1 MFASVLQAQDM
12 VAYRGLADEAF
23 RLYEQK
29 QFRASGD
36 AYSAAFRSIGWKGT
50 ANDRYNAA
58 CAWALAGL
66 PDSAFFQLRR
76 IAMLMDYAEVDH
88 VRQDSDLVSLHADP
102 QWDDAIARMQ
112 ANKDR
117 IEAHYDR
124 PLKALLDS
132 IHEQDQSLR
141 QQSNA
146 VEQAHGRDSEQ
157 MKVHWRKIRHTDSL
171 NQVVVT
177 RILDERGWLGPDV
190 VGPTGNAALFLVI
203 QHADLPVQEKYL
215 PMMRE
220 AVINGG
226 NASGSSLA
234 LLEDRVL
241 MRQGK
246 PQRYGSQVGRDP
258 DTGAYYLMALE
269 DPAGVDERRAIV
281 GLGPLAEYLK
291 NWDLPWDPQEHQRQ
305 LPELFKKL
313 ELFKQK

>member
-1 MFASVLQAQDM
+1 MIVGALQAQDM
-12 VAYRGLADEAF
+12 GQYRALTDEAF
-23 RLYEQK
+23 RLYEQ
-29 QFRASGD
+29 QQYRASGD

-58 CAWALAGL
+58 CAWALAGV

-76 IAMLMDYAEVDH
+76 ITMLMDYAEVDH
-88 VRQDSDLVSLHADP
+88 VRKDSDLISLHEDP
-102 QWDDAIARMQ
+102 QWSEVVAQMQ

-117 IEAHYDR
+117 MEARYDR
-124 PLKALLDS
+124 PLKVLLDS

-141 QQSNA
+141 QQSSA
-146 VEQAHGRDSEQ
+146 VEQAHGRDSEE
-157 MKVHWRKIRHTDSL
+157 MKAHWRKIRHTDSL

-190 VGPTGNAALFLVI
+190 VGPTGNTALFLVI

-258 DTGAYYLMALE
+258 DTGAYYLIALE

-291 NWDLPWDPQEHQRQ
+291 NWDLPWDPQEYQRQ
-305 LPELFKKL
+305 LPELIKKL
-313 ELFKQK
+313 DLFKQK